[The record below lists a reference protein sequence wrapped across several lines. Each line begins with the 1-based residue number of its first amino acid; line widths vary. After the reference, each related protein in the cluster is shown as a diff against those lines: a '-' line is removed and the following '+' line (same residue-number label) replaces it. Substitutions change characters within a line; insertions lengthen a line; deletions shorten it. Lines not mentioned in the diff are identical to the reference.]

1 MEQELVETGGDAAGK
16 AFDKLRR
23 ELTTMRLAV
32 EKLADEPA
40 KIVIPDYTATLEK
53 MVEQMQANAAQLGV
67 LADKP
72 GLRLTPNS
80 LGDAIVKAGAAARAD
95 DHAALTTAIK
105 TFNHSA
111 QEMAGVAR
119 GALKAE
125 EQEKWLWRAALAGA
139 VMGAILCAM
148 IPAIAVN
155 IVPGSWHWPEKR
167 AASVIGSDMWDAGER
182 LQAVADPKRW
192 EARSRIEAA
201 TIESKQSV
209 AACLELVART
219 RKPMECGIVFGP
231 EETDKKE

>member
-1 MEQELVETGGDAAGK
+1 MEQELIETGGDAAGK

-40 KIVIPDYTATLEK
+40 RIVIPDYTATLEK
-53 MVEQMQANAAQLGV
+53 MAEQMQANAEQLGV

-80 LGDAIVKAGAAARAD
+80 LGDAIVKAGALARAD
-95 DHAALTTAIK
+95 DHEELTIAIK

-119 GALKAE
+119 GARKAE
-125 EQEKWLWRAALAGA
+125 EQEKWLWRAAAAGA

-148 IPAIAVN
+148 LPVIAVS
-155 IVPGSWHWPEKR
+155 IAPESWHWPEKR
-167 AASVIGSDMWDAGER
+167 ASSALGRDMWRAGER
-182 LQAVADPKRW
+182 LQAVSDPKRW
-192 EARSRIEAA
+192 EARSAIEVA
-201 TIESKQSV
+201 TVDSKESI
-209 AACLELVART
+209 AACLKTVART
-219 RKPMECGIVFGP
+219 RKSMECRIAFSPDRAG
-231 EETDKKE
+231 EHD